1 MLAVKQ
7 QSFTK
12 LLQVA
17 NTNKMIIIFILAILC
32 IAAFYAG
39 YKYGD
44 KLVHNI
50 TDEVKAEAEKVEKD
64 IKSNKS

>member
-1 MLAVKQ
+1 
-7 QSFTK
+7 
-12 LLQVA
+12 
-17 NTNKMIIIFILAILC
+17 MIIIFILAILC